1 MYLPHLAHD
10 PQIPDDVY
18 VDPSARI
25 NGDVVLAEAC
35 SVWFQVA
42 IRGDVNKIRVGKRTN
57 IQDMTVFHTAHLAY
71 PTIVGDDVTFGHAVL
86 AHGCTIGN
94 RVLVGMSSTLM
105 DGCEIGDDVI
115 IGAGSLVT
123 EGKKIPAGMLAYGRP
138 AKVIRPLTDAERT
151 AIVERAAHYC
161 RIAEAYREVGQWYGW
176 QDNLYRQLRLKP

>member
-1 MYLPHLAHD
+1 MYLPHLAHE

-25 NGDVVLAEAC
+25 NGNVVLGEGC

-42 IRGDVNKIRVGKRTN
+42 IRGDVNAIRVGKRSN
-57 IQDMTVFHTAHLAY
+57 IQDATIFHTAHLTY
-71 PTIVGDDVTFGHAVL
+71 PTLVGDDVTFGHAVL
-86 AHGCTIGN
+86 AHGCKIGN

-123 EGKKIPAGMLAYGRP
+123 EGKKIPSGVLAFGRP
-138 AKVIRPLTDAERT
+138 VKVVRELTQQEREM
-151 AIVERAAHYC
+151 IVERAAHYC
-161 RIAEAYREVGQWYGW
+161 RIAEAYREVDQWYGW
-176 QDNLYRQLRLKP
+176 QDNIYRKL